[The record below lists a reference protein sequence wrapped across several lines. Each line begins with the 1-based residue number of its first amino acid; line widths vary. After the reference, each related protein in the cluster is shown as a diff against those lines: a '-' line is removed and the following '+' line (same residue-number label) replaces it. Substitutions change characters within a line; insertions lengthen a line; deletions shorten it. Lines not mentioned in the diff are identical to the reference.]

1 MKKIKFMALFLSMA
15 LVFGSCGSMNNTAK
29 GGVIGGGSGAVQ
41 ELLSVVLPVKEK
53 VLLSVLQ

>member
-29 GGVIGGGSGAVQ
+29 GGVIGGGSGAALGAIIV
-41 ELLSVVLPVKEK
+41 SVNP
-53 VLLSVLQ
+53 SG